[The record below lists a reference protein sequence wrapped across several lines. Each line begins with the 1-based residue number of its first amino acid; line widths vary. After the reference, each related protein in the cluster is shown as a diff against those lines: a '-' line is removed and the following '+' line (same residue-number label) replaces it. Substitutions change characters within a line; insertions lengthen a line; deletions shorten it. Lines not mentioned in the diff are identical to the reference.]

1 MLPILSKLLEKHICD
16 HLCDFLEENAL
27 LHWFQSGFRKFH
39 STESALIRLVDQLL
53 FDLDKNRASGL
64 VFIDYK
70 KAFDLI
76 DHGLLLEKLKAYGVC
91 DNELELLCSYLSGR
105 TQYVHI
111 NGCHSSPRTVSAG
124 VPQGSILGPILF
136 LLFINDLPLVAQH
149 STVDIYADDTTLS
162 LSSDVINGLTAMSS
176 ALQQDLD
183 DVSRWSAANKMV
195 TNAAKTKCLLV
206 TGKRI
211 PCKLDNC
218 SLELK
223 LVNSDIEQVDSQK
236 LLGVTIDK
244 HLSFD
249 VHVEELCKK
258 LSQRIA
264 VLRKIRRFIPIEQ
277 RILYYNAMIKQV
289 MLYGSTIWSN
299 CSADNLTRILKLQK
313 RAARV
318 ILGAD
323 TRSNSVN
330 LFKKLGW
337 LPFYDEA
344 KVNKCSLVLKRL
356 QGNCPSYMYDL
367 LKCNADLHTRS
378 GRYSALNLVC
388 PRYNRESEGG
398 RTFSVSATRLW
409 NSLPI
414 NLKKGTCVTSF
425 RKAIYS
431 HFLSRYNDV
440 DHFSLSET

>member
-1 MLPILSKLLEKHICD
+1 MSAKLLRIAAPAIADSLCKLISYCIDKQAFPTKWKVGKVTPIYKGQGNRDDKNNYRPIPVLPILSKLLEKHICD

-27 LHWFQSGFRKFH
+27 LHIRFQSDFRKFH
-39 STESALIRLVDQLL
+39 STKTALICLVDQLL

-76 DHGLLLEKLKAYGVC
+76 DHSLLLEKLKAYGVR
-91 DNELELLCSYLSGR
+91 DNELELLPSYLSGC

-111 NGCHSSPRTVSAG
+111 NGCYSTSRSVSAG
-124 VPQGSILGPILF
+124 VPQGSILGPSLF
-136 LLFINDLPLVAQH
+136 LLFINDLPSAAQH
-149 STVDIYADDTTLS
+149 STEDIYADDTTLT
-162 LSSDVINGLTAMSS
+162 LSSDVTNGLTAMSS

-183 DVSRWSAANKMV
+183 DLSQWSAANKMV

-206 TGKRI
+206 TGKHI

-218 SLELK
+218 SRELK
-223 LVNSDIEQVDSQK
+223 LVNSDIEQDDSQK

-313 RAARV
+313 RAAQV
-318 ILGAD
+318 ILGTD

-330 LFKKLGW
+330 LFKLGW
-337 LPFYDEA
+337 LPFNDEA
-344 KVNKCSLVLKRL
+344 KVNKCSLVLKHL
-356 QGNCPSYMYDL
+356 QGNTQWALQC
-367 LKCNADLHTRS
+367 LK
-378 GRYSALNLVC
+378 
-388 PRYNRESEGG
+388 PR
-398 RTFSVSATRLW
+398 
-409 NSLPI
+409 LPQI
-414 NLKKGTCVTSF
+414 
-425 RKAIYS
+425 
-431 HFLSRYNDV
+431 
-440 DHFSLSET
+440 

>member
-1 MLPILSKLLEKHICD
+1 
-16 HLCDFLEENAL
+16 
-27 LHWFQSGFRKFH
+27 
-39 STESALIRLVDQLL
+39 
-53 FDLDKNRASGL
+53 
-64 VFIDYK
+64 
-70 KAFDLI
+70 
-76 DHGLLLEKLKAYGVC
+76 
-91 DNELELLCSYLSGR
+91 
-105 TQYVHI
+105 
-111 NGCHSSPRTVSAG
+111 
-124 VPQGSILGPILF
+124 
-136 LLFINDLPLVAQH
+136 
-149 STVDIYADDTTLS
+149 
-162 LSSDVINGLTAMSS
+162 
-176 ALQQDLD
+176 
-183 DVSRWSAANKMV
+183 MV

-244 HLSFD
+244 HLLSFY

-264 VLRKIRRFIPIEQ
+264 VLRKIRRLIPIEK
-277 RILYYNAMIKQV
+277 RILHYNALIKQV

-299 CSADNLTRILKLQK
+299 CSAGNLTRILKLKLFPRALFPGWKSALGTIVLKLQK

-318 ILGAD
+318 SLGAD

-330 LFKKLGW
+330 LFNKLGW
-337 LPFYDEA
+337 LPFYVEA
-344 KVNKCSLVLKRL
+344 KVNKCSLVLTCL
-356 QGNCPSYMYDL
+356 QGNCPSYVYDL

-378 GRYSALNLVC
+378 GRYRALNLVC
-388 PRYNRESEGG
+388 LSYNREQSEGG

-414 NLKKGTCVTSF
+414 DLKKGTCVTSF

-431 HFLSRYNDV
+431 HFLTRYNDV